1 MREARE
7 EMLQAESMSSAQIDK
22 LKKAYEPMR
31 DKKISAANANKL
43 SAMMDKF
50 AKDKDVLIQL
60 FKADIPFV
68 SQSAVTKLIIK
79 YNMKGAELNKLR
91 ERFGVESVE
100 LDEMKSKN
108 YALAVKGKFVAVGS
122 KADMMKMKKQ
132 KGGEVYM
139 SPGAKVGGSPG
150 KAEDVDLDEA
160 LNPKDKKVVDAFYDG
175 RSMDGKM
182 LSTDGKKLEKTG
194 MGGQTIASKSGSK
207 FKIVA
212 KMDSSS
218 TQDVVKYIEKSF
230 PKNVIEEVDL
240 DEAFKKGDKV
250 TVKVAKSS
258 DREIQQLSKKFGD
271 TVSGVVMGQSGKILM
286 VKTDKGQINPP
297 VKDVMKEEVELD
309 EAKYELYHKDFS
321 SAMQHAYKMAKKLH
335 GITISPD
342 EISDKV
348 ATGPRKPSEGKTN
361 KYRLEGDKG
370 GIQIQVYNKGGSK
383 PFELNMYKEEV
394 ELDEAP
400 KLPPHLAKFFDKDGN
415 LKKDA
420 ADRIAKG
427 KQKLNIKDVT
437 PKGYGPKE
445 EVELDEKLDKED
457 EPKVK
462 EIIKKLKGASQAH
475 AGQAKDLQKAV
486 TEKDELDE
494 AVDKN
499 AADELKM
506 YIENDAQL
514 YKSQLI
520 PIVKNMQRKM
530 KSGKYDHRKA
540 PKLWMYLVDA
550 GAKKYVKEFGG
561 DVRNMFDK
569 QTRQY
574 VAQQMADE
582 YKDEIEAQG
591 GTMFEEVGMDEAYSP
606 KQIKMAIGIASD
618 PRYKGGNYS
627 GAVKAIEKIKG
638 GLSQHKQV
646 AAVLKR
652 QNEAL
657 GENLDGRTREYR
669 QHRERLESLRAKRL
683 EARDIDPAD
692 IDTSATDDDIKSA
705 GKNIMMQLRK
715 SVSLRGQYSVEF
727 LDKKKV
733 KVPQKIALAVI
744 AKYNS
749 LRKPMDKEKFQA
761 KIAKSHKD
769 LLMGLKESLDE
780 KKKKPVVF
788 KGTPKQIK
796 QQMKNLKK
804 KDKIKIGEESTL
816 DRMNKKLQEKKNG

>member
-1 MREARE
+1 MTSYTRTMREARE
-7 EMLQAESMSSAQIDK
+7 EMLQTESMSSAQIAK
-22 LKKAYEPMR
+22 LKKVYEPMR
-31 DKKISAANANKL
+31 DKKISTANANKL

-50 AKDKDVLIQL
+50 GKDKDVLIQL

-68 SQSAVTKLIIK
+68 SQSAVTKLITK

-150 KAEDVDLDEA
+150 KAEDVDLNESNLDLMRKA
-160 LNPKDKKVVDAFYDG
+160 AGGAKQTLKMKDG
-175 RSMDGKM
+175 RIGMDSFTASAIMQIYDKVNDKNRKTM
-182 LSTDGKKLEKTG
+182 ENLLNDGKKADIVKLMKFA
-194 MGGQTIASKSGSK
+194 MSKVNAS
-207 FKIVA
+207 
-212 KMDSSS
+212 
-218 TQDVVKYIEKSF
+218 Y
-230 PKNVIEEVDL
+230 EE
-240 DEAFKKGDKV
+240 
-250 TVKVAKSS
+250 
-258 DREIQQLSKKFGD
+258 FG
-271 TVSGVVMGQSGKILM
+271 
-286 VKTDKGQINPP
+286 
-297 VKDVMKEEVELD
+297 EEFALD

-383 PFELNMYKEEV
+383 PFELNMY
-394 ELDEAP
+394 
-400 KLPPHLAKFFDKDGN
+400 
-415 LKKDA
+415 
-420 ADRIAKG
+420 
-427 KQKLNIKDVT
+427 
-437 PKGYGPKE
+437 KE

-627 GAVKAIEKIKG
+627 GAVKAIEKIKD
-638 GLSQHKQV
+638 GLSQDKQV

-669 QHRERLESLRAKRL
+669 QHRERLESLRSKRL
-683 EARDIDPAD
+683 EARHMDPAD

-705 GKNIMMQLRK
+705 DKNIMMQLRK

-761 KIAKSHKD
+761 KVAKSHRD
-769 LLMGLKESLDE
+769 LLMGLKEGLDE

>member
-1 MREARE
+1 MRKASKGAKQTLK
-7 EMLQAESMSSAQIDK
+7 MKDGSIGMDSFTASAIMQIYDK
-22 LKKAYEPMR
+22 VNDKNKKTMENLLKDGR
-31 DKKISAANANKL
+31 
-43 SAMMDKF
+43 
-50 AKDKDVLIQL
+50 
-60 FKADIPFV
+60 KADIV
-68 SQSAVTKLIIK
+68 KL
-79 YNMKGAELNKLR
+79 MKFAMSKVNAEY
-91 ERFGVESVE
+91 V
-100 LDEMKSKN
+100 
-108 YALAVKGKFVAVGS
+108 
-122 KADMMKMKKQ
+122 
-132 KGGEVYM
+132 
-139 SPGAKVGGSPG
+139 P
-150 KAEDVDLDEA
+150 
-160 LNPKDKKVVDAFYDG
+160 
-175 RSMDGKM
+175 
-182 LSTDGKKLEKTG
+182 
-194 MGGQTIASKSGSK
+194 
-207 FKIVA
+207 
-212 KMDSSS
+212 
-218 TQDVVKYIEKSF
+218 
-230 PKNVIEEVDL
+230 EE
-240 DEAFKKGDKV
+240 F
-250 TVKVAKSS
+250 
-258 DREIQQLSKKFGD
+258 
-271 TVSGVVMGQSGKILM
+271 
-286 VKTDKGQINPP
+286 
-297 VKDVMKEEVELD
+297 EEEFELD
-309 EAKYELYHKDFS
+309 EAKYDLYHKDFS

-335 GITISPD
+335 GITVDPK
-342 EISDKV
+342 EIDDKV
-348 ATGPRKPSEGKTN
+348 ATGPSKPSEGKTN
-361 KYRLEGDKG
+361 KYRLKGDKG
-370 GIQIQVYNKGGSK
+370 AIQVQVYNKGGSK
-383 PFELNMYKEEV
+383 PFELNMY
-394 ELDEAP
+394 
-400 KLPPHLAKFFDKDGN
+400 
-415 LKKDA
+415 
-420 ADRIAKG
+420 
-427 KQKLNIKDVT
+427 
-437 PKGYGPKE
+437 KE

-627 GAVKAIEKIKG
+627 GAVKAIEKIKD
-638 GLSQHKQV
+638 GLSQDKQV

-669 QHRERLESLRAKRL
+669 QHRERLESLRSKRL
-683 EARDIDPAD
+683 EARHMDPAD

-705 GKNIMMQLRK
+705 DKNIMMQLRK

-761 KIAKSHKD
+761 KVAKSHRD
-769 LLMGLKESLDE
+769 LLMGLKENLDE